1 MECLD
6 RPIFALDQNDR
17 ESGDVESEIISS
29 FSEARAMDC
38 KYPWLGH
45 VSYMLL
51 SFYIEEAE
59 IEVD

>member
-1 MECLD
+1 MSTDVMECLD

-38 KYPWLGH
+38 KYP
-45 VSYMLL
+45 
-51 SFYIEEAE
+51 
-59 IEVD
+59 